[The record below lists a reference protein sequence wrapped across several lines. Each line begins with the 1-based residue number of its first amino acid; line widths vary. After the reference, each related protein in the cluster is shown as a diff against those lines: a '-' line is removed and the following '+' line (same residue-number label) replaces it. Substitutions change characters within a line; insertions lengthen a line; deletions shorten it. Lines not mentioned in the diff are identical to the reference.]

1 MKDIEKQLLETIKQQ
16 ETKMDKDSLKKFENS
31 IEDFNDLVKK
41 GVAAPRG
48 YRLQTIEEAYTQK
61 WYFNV
66 QLYCLLRHSVNIS
79 QDDIN

>member
-41 GVAAPRG
+41 GMAAPRG

-61 WYFNV
+61 WYFNDTV
-66 QLYCLLRHSVNIS
+66 QNFV
-79 QDDIN
+79 